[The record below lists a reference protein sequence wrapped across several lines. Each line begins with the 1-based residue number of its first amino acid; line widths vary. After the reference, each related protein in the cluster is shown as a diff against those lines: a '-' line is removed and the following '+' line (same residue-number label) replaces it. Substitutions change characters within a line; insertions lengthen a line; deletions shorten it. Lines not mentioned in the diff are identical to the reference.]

1 MSLGLNSAR
10 LSLTQP
16 TARGLSWSAPC
27 NTAYARPLPLFL
39 GARGR
44 NGIAST
50 ENEDLKGRRLLRML
64 MFGKPGAGKGTLTA
78 RLVKTYDVVSLS
90 TGDLLRRHI
99 NRRTEIGREAEEI
112 VASGGLLPDEVM
124 LRVVSSELDEL
135 RNQHWILDGFP
146 RTLGQAGLLDA
157 HLKKRNMPLTLVVN
171 LDVPD
176 DVILSRISDRW
187 VHLPSGRIYNLSYNP
202 PRVPGHDDITGE
214 PLTKRPDDNPEI
226 FARRLSQ
233 FYAATAPLLEYYA
246 NLASKTPSPPRNP
259 NLHPHQL
266 SFPLSGPPS
275 LKMRTLAGSTSDEIW
290 PQLDGVIRGGF
301 PALRER
307 VETLEMKEKRR
318 QHSLSEAVLAD
329 GLGLNAGIRD

>member
-1 MSLGLNSAR
+1 
-10 LSLTQP
+10 
-16 TARGLSWSAPC
+16 
-27 NTAYARPLPLFL
+27 
-39 GARGR
+39 
-44 NGIAST
+44 
-50 ENEDLKGRRLLRML
+50 
-64 MFGKPGAGKGTLTA
+64 
-78 RLVKTYDVVSLS
+78 
-90 TGDLLRRHI
+90 
-99 NRRTEIGREAEEI
+99 
-112 VASGGLLPDEVM
+112 
-124 LRVVSSELDEL
+124 
-135 RNQHWILDGFP
+135 
-146 RTLGQAGLLDA
+146 
-157 HLKKRNMPLTLVVN
+157 MPLTLVVN

-233 FYAATAPLLEYYA
+233 FYSATAPLLEYYA

-266 SFPLSGPPS
+266 SFPQSGPPS

-307 VETLEMKEKRR
+307 VETFQMKEKRR